1 MTETPYGLYGR
12 QNPKIPTSLSWVPVL
27 IPRTVAIEA
36 VWPALQL
43 NLSLCP
49 ILFLS
54 PPFHRFWATGNALV
68 CFLENTTYITEVN
81 HQNSLIF
88 KALGWASSNPII
100 LGFLRPY
107 YFLLLANKWQILSH
121 LPQCGNFPLDG
132 FLFFSPM
139 AFFPGLI
146 SYLERTQYHGVI
158 DIVMPW
164 ILHSWGE
171 SWGFLK
177 KKSLQVRGSKTWTLP

>member
-12 QNPKIPTSLSWVPVL
+12 QNPKIPTSPPWFPVL

-36 VWPALQL
+36 VWPALQF
-43 NLSLCP
+43 NISLCP

-68 CFLENTTYITEVN
+68 CFLENTTYITEVD

-107 YFLLLANKWQILSH
+107 YSCYLQISDKSLAIYHNVVIFLW
-121 LPQCGNFPLDG
+121 
-132 FLFFSPM
+132 M
-139 AFFPGLI
+139 AFFFFFSNGL
-146 SYLERTQYHGVI
+146 L
-158 DIVMPW
+158 PW
-164 ILHSWGE
+164 LDFLLRKDSVSWCNWHCNALNLAQLRWELGLFE
-171 SWGFLK
+171 EKVPAGKRL
-177 KKSLQVRGSKTWTLP
+177 